1 VTLLVIDSSVVAA
14 ALVSQGDPAAA
25 WAEQTLVGA
34 ILAAPHVLYAEVAN
48 QLRRFAFNGLL
59 SQDVASLAYAQ
70 LCEMPI
76 ELFPFEAVAER
87 VWELR
92 KNVTAHD
99 AWYVAL
105 AELLG
110 APLATLD
117 HRLVRASGT
126 TCTFLTVPLP

>member
-1 VTLLVIDSSVVAA
+1 VTLVVDSSVVVA
-14 ALVSQGDPAAA
+14 ALVSQGEQATE
-25 WAEQTLVGA
+25 WAEQTLLSA
-34 ILAAPHVLYAEVAN
+34 SLAAPHFLYAEVAN

-76 ELFPFEAVAER
+76 DLFPFEPVAER

-92 KNVTAHD
+92 KNVTAYD

-117 HRLVRASGT
+117 LRLTRAQGP
-126 TCTFLTVPLP
+126 TCPFLTPPPA

>member
-1 VTLLVIDSSVVAA
+1 MTLLVVDSSVVVA
-14 ALVSQGDPAAA
+14 ALVSQGEQATE
-25 WAEQTLVGA
+25 WAEQTLISA
-34 ILAAPHVLYAEVAN
+34 SLAAPHVLYAEVAN

-76 ELFPFEAVAER
+76 DLFPFEAVAER

-92 KNVTAHD
+92 KNVTAYA

-117 HRLVRASGT
+117 LRLTRAAGP
-126 TCTFLTVPLP
+126 TCPFLTPPPA